1 MGYSADKG
9 PLIGHVAGP
18 IRRLKPLGA
27 QRQEQCGPHHLTR
40 KGLHATTPRRT
51 DTGRNSPDGETVP
64 VAVGMA
70 SEVDTELERG
80 WHV

>member
-40 KGLHATTPRRT
+40 KGLHATTPR
-51 DTGRNSPDGETVP
+51 N
-64 VAVGMA
+64 VASILDSA
-70 SEVDTELERG
+70 RELAIRDAQE
-80 WHV
+80 